1 MTDNAEDSD
10 QKPKAP
16 VTKEPSSEDLYGK
29 QPHRKGLQIDA
40 PGFEA
45 EVSEATAK
53 SFMEHTGSSW
63 RWVVKALAFSVFWMG
78 LCWGLSWLI

>member
-1 MTDNAEDSD
+1 MTDAEDNSE
-10 QKPKAP
+10 QQPKAP
-16 VTKEPSSEDLYGK
+16 
-29 QPHRKGLQIDA
+29 RKGLQIDA

-53 SFMEHTGSSW
+53 SFMEHTGTSW
-63 RWVVKALAFSVFWMG
+63 RWVVKALAFSVFWCG

>member
-1 MTDNAEDSD
+1 MTKAEESAE
-10 QKPKAP
+10 QQPKP
-16 VTKEPSSEDLYGK
+16 
-29 QPHRKGLQIDA
+29 RKGLQIDA

-45 EVSEATAK
+45 EISEATAK
-53 SFMEHTGSSW
+53 SFMEHTGTSW

>member
-1 MTDNAEDSD
+1 MAKSCIATHAGIVTMTEAEESE
-10 QKPKAP
+10 PK
-16 VTKEPSSEDLYGK
+16 S
-29 QPHRKGLQIDA
+29 RKGFQIDA

-53 SFMEHTGSSW
+53 SFMEHTGTSW

>member
-1 MTDNAEDSD
+1 MTDNAEQSAE
-10 QKPKAP
+10 QKP
-16 VTKEPSSEDLYGK
+16 
-29 QPHRKGLQIDA
+29 RKGLQIDA

-45 EVSEATAK
+45 EVSEETAK
-53 SFMEHTGSSW
+53 SFMEHTGTSW